1 MRTLIDTISDKRFT
15 QNPNNINADDYEI
28 VNITSIDTDDF
39 FVFQKLYSK
48 NEGSSGLEYYR
59 LLLTPYDSDSVKD
72 TPFVK
77 VVDDLT
83 NFLNLSKSEIHER
96 HDYID
101 INNEDFIDFMNRA
114 YFIKNPINIPDEY
127 KKPLTVKKEDV
138 FNNLPKKI
146 SGEVINPNFNYT
158 IDLVNEDIFRDTKYI
173 IEPAEV
179 ILHGENK
186 IFDINNISYLK
197 NNDMNLY
204 NGNTHFNLTFHNY
217 GINMQD
223 NSFDNDNISYD
234 KDLNTFTYKLSN
246 PFILKMSDFKF
257 LDKMLRRF
265 PYVLNTAVEKIDN
278 PNVYNIERKTS
289 NGKYPNYSNSYYYT
303 KYFDFSKT
311 DYKIKTPRRDD
322 TIDMNIY
329 SKLTKENYD
338 SSAMYKL
345 FSRNFYQT
353 ELIPYHVSGNILSFD
368 LQDDNK
374 YLQLFISNIFPHN
387 MLSNIEYTNMAST
400 IYGVRI
406 IDNVYNKYITPYNLN
421 LNVST
426 HLPYAD
432 HYSRWHI
439 QKVTNYTNNI
449 YNNYRSMSLF
459 NN

>member
-1 MRTLIDTISDKRFT
+1 
-15 QNPNNINADDYEI
+15 
-28 VNITSIDTDDF
+28 
-39 FVFQKLYSK
+39 
-48 NEGSSGLEYYR
+48 
-59 LLLTPYDSDSVKD
+59 
-72 TPFVK
+72 
-77 VVDDLT
+77 
-83 NFLNLSKSEIHER
+83 
-96 HDYID
+96 
-101 INNEDFIDFMNRA
+101 
-114 YFIKNPINIPDEY
+114 
-127 KKPLTVKKEDV
+127 
-138 FNNLPKKI
+138 
-146 SGEVINPNFNYT
+146 
-158 IDLVNEDIFRDTKYI
+158 
-173 IEPAEV
+173 
-179 ILHGENK
+179 
-186 IFDINNISYLK
+186 
-197 NNDMNLY
+197 
-204 NGNTHFNLTFHNY
+204 
-217 GINMQD
+217 
-223 NSFDNDNISYD
+223 
-234 KDLNTFTYKLSN
+234 
-246 PFILKMSDFKF
+246 
-257 LDKMLRRF
+257 
-265 PYVLNTAVEKIDN
+265 
-278 PNVYNIERKTS
+278 
-289 NGKYPNYSNSYYYT
+289 
-303 KYFDFSKT
+303 
-311 DYKIKTPRRDD
+311 
-322 TIDMNIY
+322 MNIY